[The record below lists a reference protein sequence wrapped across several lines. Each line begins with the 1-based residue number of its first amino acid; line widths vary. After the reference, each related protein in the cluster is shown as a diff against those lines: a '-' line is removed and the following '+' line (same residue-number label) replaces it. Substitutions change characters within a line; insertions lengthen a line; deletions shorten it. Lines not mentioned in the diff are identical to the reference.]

1 MKPFRIYALAAIVI
15 AFSGMSLFSQ
25 TAREID
31 LQAEEYFDNK
41 EFNKSVALWL
51 EILDREP
58 DNEKIQQKI
67 ERVYEIKQSKDMAFQ
82 RAKLNYRL
90 ARKKLIDVEEDEI
103 LEEGIT
109 RGKDSLKNYF
119 TAYRLDPKDLETRE
133 FLGNMKNL
141 QRDIELAEEKLRLSR
156 KIRERILLLRELA
169 NGEMKQE
176 LFNDAL
182 ARWDEILDY
191 LPEDKEALEGK
202 RKCVLAIENR
212 IKFEKIQSF
221 TAKGQELFDTKQYKL
236 ARLEY
241 EQVLQIDPKNRDAE
255 NMIENID
262 EIIEEKTL
270 YEQRRRQAEEFY
282 LAALNDIENNRFDSA
297 KENFENALAAIKNYR
312 DAKERLAQVEIQRR
326 QYEER
331 VRQRKL
337 EEINRLFQEGML
349 AYSDQK
355 YDDAINFFV
364 RTLELDEKNELAK
377 NYLKRARDAQQQ
389 IQEQAVDE
397 NSPYYNIVNA
407 LTISGKDLY
416 NKGLYLASKKKWDQ
430 ILKLFPKNRIA
441 NEYITLCDIRLD
453 PSGAKMIAEKR
464 LKEGKEFL
472 RNRNYRAALSM
483 FEIVQSIDKNYPGMA
498 GLIEQAN
505 QGLRLGGAEPVEAA
519 DRAEINRRYQL
530 AMTYFQRGG
539 RENIMRALN
548 EFRWVV
554 QKDPNNVRAVI
565 SVNKIEAQLRIGNA
579 QIYQA
584 AQQRLTPQQ
593 QELVNRYYY
602 QGIQFYTTNQFQKAI
617 QEWNKVLAIDPG
629 HVKARNNIRKVLAF
643 IGR

>member
-1 MKPFRIYALAAIVI
+1 MKNFTIYTAVILCI
-15 AFSGMSLFSQ
+15 AFSGVSLFSQ
-25 TAREID
+25 TIRELD
-31 LQAEEYFDNK
+31 AQAEQYFDNK

-103 LEEGIT
+103 LEEGIS

-119 TAYRLDPKDLETRE
+119 AAYRLDPKDLETRE
-133 FLGNMKNL
+133 FLGNMKKL

-156 KIRERILLLRELA
+156 KKRERILLLRQLA
-169 NGEMKQE
+169 NENMEQE
-176 LFNDAL
+176 LYREAL
-182 ARWDEILDY
+182 PKWEEILGY

-202 RKCVLAIENR
+202 RKSILAIENR
-212 IKFEKIQSF
+212 IKYEKIQNYM
-221 TAKGQELFDTKQYKL
+221 ARGQELFGNKEYKL

-241 EQVLQIDPKNRDAE
+241 EQVLKIDPRNRDAD
-255 NMIENID
+255 NMIEKIE

-282 LAALNDIENNRFDSA
+282 LAALDDIKNNRFDGA

-312 DAKERLAQVEIQRR
+312 DAKERLAQVEVQRK

-331 VRQRKL
+331 MRKERL
-337 EEINRLFQEGML
+337 EEINQQFQNGML
-349 AYSDQK
+349 AYSEQK
-355 YDDAINFFV
+355 YDEAINFFV
-364 RTLELDEKNELAK
+364 KTLELDEKNELAR

-389 IQEQAVDE
+389 IQEQTVDE
-397 NSPYYNIVNA
+397 NSSYYDIVNA

-416 NKGLYLASKKKWDQ
+416 RKGLYVESKKKWDQ
-430 ILKLFPKNRIA
+430 ILKLFPKNRVA

-453 PSGAKMIAEKR
+453 PSAAKIIAEKR
-464 LKEGKEFL
+464 MNEGREYL
-472 RNRNYRAALSM
+472 RNKNYRAAITM
-483 FEIVQSIDKNYPGMA
+483 FEIVQSINKNYPGVNA
-498 GLIEQAN
+498 LINRAN
-505 QGLRLGGAEPVEAA
+505 QGLQLAGAEPIEAA

-539 RENIMRALN
+539 RENIMRALQ

-584 AQQRLTPQQ
+584 AQRRLTPQQ

-602 QGIQFYTTNQFQKAI
+602 QGIQFYTANQYQKAI
-617 QEWNKVLAIDPG
+617 REWNKVLAIDPG
-629 HVKARNNIRKVLAF
+629 HIKAKNNIRKVLAF
-643 IGR
+643 LGR